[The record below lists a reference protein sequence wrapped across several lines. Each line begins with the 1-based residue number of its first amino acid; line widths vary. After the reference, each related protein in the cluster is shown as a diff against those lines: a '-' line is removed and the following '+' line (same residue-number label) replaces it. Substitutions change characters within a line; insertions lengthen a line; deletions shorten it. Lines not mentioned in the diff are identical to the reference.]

1 VGVIIGKGS
10 GEYLPRRGD
19 LLRWIVDYKLFAA
32 DDKGNAW
39 PHNPVYEYGVVI
51 EVSHTDPL
59 AVIMFGMTIMTQIV
73 AHVAEDNLEL
83 VSPAPIRLLIPG
95 RPPP

>member
-39 PHNPVYEYGVVI
+39 PHNPVYEYSPEPFPIITPTYV
-51 EVSHTDPL
+51 
-59 AVIMFGMTIMTQIV
+59 TIQ
-73 AHVAEDNLEL
+73 
-83 VSPAPIRLLIPG
+83 
-95 RPPP
+95 